1 MGVLM
6 TRYWLNSLKFKI
18 PLFVLLVVIPA
29 MLTAIGLTSYRAS
42 EILRKQAEEDLASQ
56 AKSLATRV
64 YQWDKMN
71 ILALQNLSK
80 NISLI
85 QPNTQ
90 QLRSILMVM
99 HNSYKD
105 YLWSVGIANLEGNF
119 IALSENEKIPSIN
132 YSDRQ
137 WFHGVIAGNPIIRES
152 IISRRTGEPAV
163 IFSAPI
169 REQNS
174 PTFSENASPPGKI
187 IGVIRLGILLNE
199 LTEAVG
205 ATRVGETG
213 FAILVDQ
220 KGQLLAHPNAKLV
233 SGERLTDLS
242 TYPPVKQLLNN
253 HQGFFYFTDYQGIQ
267 WLSYN
272 IRLKNQWGA
281 IVLQEQTEVFSQV
294 RSFWQLAITIAIVVT
309 VGMGILTALLAHR
322 LIQPISDLT
331 QAASQVSQGKWHQQV
346 KVRSR
351 DELGILAETF
361 NRMAKALKESFSLL
375 TQMNEQLQASEAGER
390 EKAIALEQ
398 SLQKLQQAQTQLI
411 QTEKMSSLGQM
422 VAGVAH
428 EINNPVNFI
437 HGNLVYLRQYT
448 EDLLELIELYKKDES
463 KTSVEILHKIEDIEL
478 DFIKKDLNKL
488 LNSMQV
494 GSNRIREIVQS
505 LRTFSRLDES
515 ELKLVDIHSGI
526 DSTLMLLKNRLK
538 KTSEHPEIQLI
549 KTYENLPLV
558 YCYPSQINQVFMNI
572 LNNEIDALS
581 DHPDGNL
588 PTKTHSPYLIKINT
602 KVKKNNW
609 VAIHISDNGSGISE
623 AIQTKIFDP
632 FFTTKPVGKGT
643 GLGLAISYQ
652 IIVKKHGGKLE
663 CHSQPGKGTEFII
676 EIPVQSL

>member
-572 LNNEIDALS
+572 LNNAIDALS

>member
-233 SGERLTDLS
+233 SGEKLTDLS

-253 HQGFFYFTDYQGIQ
+253 HQGFFYFTDDQGIK

-272 IRLKNQWGA
+272 IRLKNKWGA
-281 IVLQEQTEVFSQV
+281 IVLQQQTEVFSQV

-572 LNNEIDALS
+572 LNNAIDALS

-676 EIPVQSL
+676 EIPVKSL

>member
-233 SGERLTDLS
+233 SGEKLTDLS

-253 HQGFFYFTDYQGIQ
+253 HQGFFYFTDDQGIQ

-572 LNNEIDALS
+572 LNNAIDALS

-652 IIVKKHGGKLE
+652 IIVKKHSGKLE

-676 EIPVQSL
+676 EIPVKSL

>member
-233 SGERLTDLS
+233 SGEKLTDLS

-572 LNNEIDALS
+572 LNNAIDALS

>member
-233 SGERLTDLS
+233 SGEKLTDLS

-463 KTSVEILHKIEDIEL
+463 KTSVEIIHKIEDIEL

-572 LNNEIDALS
+572 LNNAIDALS

-588 PTKTHSPYLIKINT
+588 LTQTHSPYLIKILT

-652 IIVKKHGGKLE
+652 IIVKKHSGKLE

>member
-42 EILRKQAEEDLASQ
+42 EILRKEAEEDLASQ

-71 ILALQNLSK
+71 ILALQNLSQ

-90 QLRSILMVM
+90 QLRSLLMVI

-105 YLWSVGIANLEGNF
+105 YLWSAGIANLEGNF

-163 IFSAPI
+163 IFSVPI

-174 PTFSENASPPGKI
+174 QTFSENASPPGKI

-233 SGERLTDLS
+233 SGEKLTDLS
-242 TYPPVKQLLNN
+242 SYPPVKQLLNN
-253 HQGFFYFTDYQGIQ
+253 HQGFFYFTDEQGIQ

-281 IVLQEQTEVFSQV
+281 IVLQQQTEVFSQV

-375 TQMNEQLQASEAGER
+375 TQMNEQLQASEARER

-538 KTSEHPEIQLI
+538 KTSEHPEIQLS

-572 LNNEIDALS
+572 LNNAIDALS

-588 PTKTHSPYLIKINT
+588 LTQTHSPYLIKINT

-676 EIPVQSL
+676 EIPVKSL

>member
-1 MGVLM
+1 M

-71 ILALQNLSK
+71 ILALQNLSQ

-90 QLRSILMVM
+90 QLRSLLMVI

-105 YLWSVGIANLEGNF
+105 YLWSAGIANLEGNF

-137 WFHGVIAGNPIIRES
+137 WFHGVIAGNQIIRES

-233 SGERLTDLS
+233 SGEKLTDLS
-242 TYPPVKQLLNN
+242 SYPPVKQLLNN
-253 HQGFFYFTDYQGIQ
+253 HQGFFYFTDDQGIQ

-281 IVLQEQTEVFSQV
+281 IVLQQQTEVFSKV

-375 TQMNEQLQASEAGER
+375 TQMNEQLQASEARER

-538 KTSEHPEIQLI
+538 KTSEHPEIQLS

-572 LNNEIDALS
+572 LNNAIDALS

-588 PTKTHSPYLIKINT
+588 LTQTHSPYLIKINT

>member
-233 SGERLTDLS
+233 SGEKLTDLS

-253 HQGFFYFTDYQGIQ
+253 HQGFFYFTDDQGIQ

-281 IVLQEQTEVFSQV
+281 IVLQQQTEVFSQV

-572 LNNEIDALS
+572 LNNAIDALS

-588 PTKTHSPYLIKINT
+588 PTQTHSPYLIKINT
-602 KVKKNNW
+602 KVKNNNW

-652 IIVKKHGGKLE
+652 IIVKKHSGKLE